1 MNTMINDKYIHSEL
15 TGKYTSILSINKS
28 KWNILHL
35 LLRVKYLI
43 IFIVLFLCSCINRN
57 TSKLS
62 NEVKKEKKAGTD
74 FNNPLDT
81 LLVKNFESLPNDTIL
96 PCLNGIDSVEFLGY
110 IFHNGEQ
117 LMFANVKRYI
127 NIADGKKKLNLLLI
141 KASTSTYYFDLVDV
155 YNLPLRIEKN
165 GFVFNSDSVEVFS
178 EELIWN
184 DEIICIGTSDECYLR
199 I

>member
-1 MNTMINDKYIHSEL
+1 MKTMIDDKYKHSEL
-15 TGKYTSILSINKS
+15 TGKYICILSTNQS
-28 KWNILHL
+28 KWDIQL
-35 LLRVKYLI
+35 LPLGIKYLI
-43 IFIVLFLCSCINRN
+43 ILIVLSQCSCINRS

-62 NEVKKEKKAGTD
+62 NEIYKEKNIGTD

-81 LLVKNFESLPNDTIL
+81 FLVKNFESLPNDTVL
-96 PCLNGIDSVEFLGY
+96 PCLNGIDSVDFLGY
-110 IFHNGEQ
+110 ISHNGEQ
-117 LMFANVKRYI
+117 LMFASVKRYI

-141 KASTSTYYFDLVDV
+141 KASTSTYYFDFVDV

-165 GFVFNSDSVEVFS
+165 GFIFNSDSVEVFS

-184 DEIICIGTSDECYLR
+184 DEIICIGLSDECYLR